1 MKLVI
6 VTVLFL
12 LTAVPA
18 SACGDGAVAQ
28 NLRLTAGVR
37 AGLADAYRAAHRQA
51 PARPL
56 AGHTWYGR
64 FGDFE
69 YAVATFDGRQAV
81 YTRHHSRLWLLAL
94 ETRGGSVCAAVV
106 PAELLHGIWW
116 WPRAHG
122 ACYSEPE
129 PQV

>member
-1 MKLVI
+1 MKPVI

-81 YTRHHSRLWLLAL
+81 YTRHHSRTWLLAL
-94 ETRGGSVCAAVV
+94 ETRGSVCAAVV

>member
-28 NLRLTAGVR
+28 NLRPKAGIR

-81 YTRHHSRLWLLAL
+81 YTRHHSRTWLLAL
-94 ETRGGSVCAAVV
+94 ETRGSVCAAVV

>member
-12 LTAVPA
+12 LAAVPA
-18 SACGDGAVAQ
+18 SACGDGALAQ
-28 NLRLTAGVR
+28 NLRLTTDVR
-37 AGLADAYRAAHRQA
+37 TGLADAYRAAHRQA

-69 YAVATFDGRQAV
+69 YAVATFDGRQGV
-81 YTRHHSRLWLLAL
+81 FTRHHSRRWLLAL
-94 ETRGGSVCAAVV
+94 ETNGSVCAAVV

-116 WPRAHG
+116 WPHAHG
-122 ACYSEPE
+122 SCYSEPTL
-129 PQV
+129 V

>member
-6 VTVLFL
+6 VIVLFL
-12 LTAVPA
+12 LAAVPA

-37 AGLADAYRAAHRQA
+37 TGLADAYRAAHRQA
-51 PARPL
+51 PTRPL

-69 YAVATFDGRQAV
+69 YAVATFDGRQGV
-81 YTRHHSRLWLLAL
+81 YTRHHSRRWLLAL
-94 ETRGGSVCAAVV
+94 ETRGSVCAAVV
-106 PAELLHGIWW
+106 PAELLRGTWW
-116 WPRAHG
+116 WPHARG
-122 ACYSEPE
+122 SCYSEPA
-129 PQV
+129 V

>member
-1 MKLVI
+1 MKPVI

-81 YTRHHSRLWLLAL
+81 DTRHHSRTWLLAL
-94 ETRGGSVCAAVV
+94 ETRGSVCAAVV